1 MAFLVLNLKMNSEWL
16 KLFNALQ
23 LPKFMVQRFYLPNN
37 ISLTNKKFD
46 IPGFSDANKDP
57 TLHTLRI

>member
-1 MAFLVLNLKMNSEWL
+1 
-16 KLFNALQ
+16 
-23 LPKFMVQRFYLPNN
+23 MVQRFYLPNN

-57 TLHTLRI
+57 TEHTLRI